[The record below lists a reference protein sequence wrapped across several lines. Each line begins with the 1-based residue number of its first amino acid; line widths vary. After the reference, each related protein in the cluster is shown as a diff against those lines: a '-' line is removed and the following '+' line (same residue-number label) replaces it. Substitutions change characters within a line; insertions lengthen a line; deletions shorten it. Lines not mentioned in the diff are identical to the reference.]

1 MTRQDNPDGQNQQG
15 DASRPSTSQ
24 LVISGLKDP
33 MFYRL
38 YILGLLIIF
47 CSLFYYFGEIVDYF
61 KWTSL
66 HWDIWYTVH
75 DMHRLLFL
83 APILYA
89 ARVFGLRASIIVT
102 LVSGGIWM
110 PRALFISPYS
120 FPVLRAVFTLVV
132 EGVTG
137 FLMAI
142 SVRQNRRIERLEK
155 EVRTDRDR
163 LLDILKRMTDGV
175 AIVGQDYR
183 LRFVNEA
190 MRKEFGEADGMPC
203 YKYIYHYVEP
213 CSERCPMKDVI
224 ARGNGRWEYKLP
236 DGTTYEVVASL
247 YTDADGEKCQLATYR
262 NVTHLKKTPNTIHY
276 PVPGRT
282 SH

>member
-1 MTRQDNPDGQNQQG
+1 V
-15 DASRPSTSQ
+15 SQ
-24 LVISGLKDP
+24 LVVSGLKDP

-61 KWTSL
+61 KWNSL

-120 FPVLRAVFTLVV
+120 FPVLRAVFSLAV

-137 FLMAI
+137 ALMAV

-163 LLDILKRMTDGV
+163 LLGILKRMTDGV
-175 AIVGQDYR
+175 AIMGPDYR

-190 MRKEFGEADGMPC
+190 MEKQFGEGDGLPC
-203 YKYIYHYVEP
+203 YKYIYHYAEP
-213 CSERCPMKDVI
+213 CGEMCHLQEVLAGST
-224 ARGNGRWEYKLP
+224 ARWEYTFP
-236 DGTTYEVVASL
+236 DGTTYEIVACPFVD
-247 YTDADGEKCQLATYR
+247 TNGDKCQLATYR
-262 NVTHLKKTPNTIHY
+262 NITHLKKNQK
-276 PVPGRT
+276 PGEYSLPARNAG
-282 SH
+282 